1 MQKFPGYNADFA
13 YPLMLGPEPLP
24 DPNWDYFAEWAC
36 TIGIQREIA
45 EILETMDHTDAENRC
60 ERVDRAM
67 LDNARQIIAQAEK
80 LKVLIG
86 TALLNADK

>member
-1 MQKFPGYNADFA
+1 MQKETCNPDRAH
-13 YPLMLGPEPLP
+13 PLTLGPEPRP
-24 DPNWDYFAEWAC
+24 DPNWDYFGEWEC
-36 TIGIQREIA
+36 TIVIQREIA

-86 TALLNADK
+86 TALLNADE